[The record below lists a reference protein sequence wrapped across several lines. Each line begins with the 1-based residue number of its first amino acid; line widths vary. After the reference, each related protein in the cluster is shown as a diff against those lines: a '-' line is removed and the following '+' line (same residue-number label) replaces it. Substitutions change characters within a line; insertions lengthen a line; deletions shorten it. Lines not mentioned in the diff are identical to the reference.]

1 MKFSSLKASDT
12 QSPRL
17 FLLDGM
23 ALSYR
28 AHFALSRNPI
38 TNSAGHNTTAPYIYT
53 NTLLD
58 ILERQQPTH
67 IAAIFDTPAPTHRH
81 TLYPNYKARR
91 EAMPE
96 ELSAALPYILRLTEA
111 FRIPVLKLDGYEAD
125 DLMGTLAKRAEKVR
139 WRTYLVSPDKDFGQI
154 VSESV
159 LIYKPER
166 IGRGINILGAT
177 EVCQRYHIQRPGQM
191 TDLIGLWGD
200 PSDNIPGVP
209 GIGEKTAARLLAQY
223 DSLENLLVHT
233 HELKGIQKKN
243 LEKFTDQARLSKQ
256 LATILTNVP
265 LDISLES
272 LSHQERDDTA
282 LKNLFCE
289 LEFTSIGK
297 RLFGEDFRAR
307 PAQQSVA
314 RTPTK
319 ALSARVNNTAHSLSE
334 PSGQI
339 ELQLPEFK
347 TIADTPH
354 DYHLVDNEAELV
366 ALLQKLQRSTRFCF
380 DTETTSLS
388 TQDGKLIGIAF
399 ALAPHTGYYVPF
411 PHEKAEIH
419 SLLQRFRPVFED
431 TAIEKIGHNLKFDL
445 SVLYHNGTIHVSG
458 PLFDTFLA
466 HALAEPEQRHGLDQL
481 AEAYLGYS
489 PIPITQLIG
498 PKGPSQLSMGDVPP
512 DTLTQYAVED
522 ADIALQLKPIFEG
535 ELKRTHQ
542 ERVFYTI
549 ECPLIPVLVRMEAQG
564 ITLDVAALETYGHI
578 LETDIHQLA
587 ERIQALAGTTFNLNS
602 PKQLGQILFDIL
614 KLDPKAKKT
623 RTGQYATHE
632 HVLLR
637 LASQHEI
644 IRKILEHRALT
655 KLKSTYVDAL
665 PAAVSPHTGRLH
677 TSYSQV
683 NTVTG
688 RLQSSTPNLQ
698 NIPIRTQQ
706 GREIRKAFIP
716 FGPNYRLLSADYS
729 QIELRIIAAL
739 SQDPSLCAAFRDSA
753 DIHTATAAR
762 VYGIQPKD
770 VTAEMRRKAKMVNF
784 GIPYGISAF
793 GLAQRLGAS
802 RTEAAELI
810 DTYFNQFPGIRGYID
825 TTLNFAREH
834 GYVETL
840 TGRRRYLRDIHSANA
855 TVRAS
860 AERNAVNMP
869 IQGTAADMIKIA
881 MINIQTA
888 LTQGGNFR
896 TRLLLQVHDELI
908 FDLYIPEKDTVAPI
922 IEEAM
927 KIALPLD
934 NVPIVVEAGIG
945 ANWLESH

>member
-1 MKFSSLKASDT
+1 
-12 QSPRL
+12 
-17 FLLDGM
+17 
-23 ALSYR
+23 
-28 AHFALSRNPI
+28 
-38 TNSAGHNTTAPYIYT
+38 
-53 NTLLD
+53 
-58 ILERQQPTH
+58 
-67 IAAIFDTPAPTHRH
+67 
-81 TLYPNYKARR
+81 
-91 EAMPE
+91 
-96 ELSAALPYILRLTEA
+96 
-111 FRIPVLKLDGYEAD
+111 
-125 DLMGTLAKRAEKVR
+125 
-139 WRTYLVSPDKDFGQI
+139 
-154 VSESV
+154 
-159 LIYKPER
+159 
-166 IGRGINILGAT
+166 
-177 EVCQRYHIQRPGQM
+177 
-191 TDLIGLWGD
+191 
-200 PSDNIPGVP
+200 
-209 GIGEKTAARLLAQY
+209 
-223 DSLENLLVHT
+223 
-233 HELKGIQKKN
+233 
-243 LEKFTDQARLSKQ
+243 
-256 LATILTNVP
+256 
-265 LDISLES
+265 
-272 LSHQERDDTA
+272 
-282 LKNLFCE
+282 
-289 LEFTSIGK
+289 
-297 RLFGEDFRAR
+297 
-307 PAQQSVA
+307 
-314 RTPTK
+314 
-319 ALSARVNNTAHSLSE
+319 
-334 PSGQI
+334 
-339 ELQLPEFK
+339 
-347 TIADTPH
+347 
-354 DYHLVDNEAELV
+354 
-366 ALLQKLQRSTRFCF
+366 
-380 DTETTSLS
+380 
-388 TQDGKLIGIAF
+388 
-399 ALAPHTGYYVPF
+399 
-411 PHEKAEIH
+411 
-419 SLLQRFRPVFED
+419 
-431 TAIEKIGHNLKFDL
+431 
-445 SVLYHNGTIHVSG
+445 
-458 PLFDTFLA
+458 
-466 HALAEPEQRHGLDQL
+466 
-481 AEAYLGYS
+481 
-489 PIPITQLIG
+489 
-498 PKGPSQLSMGDVPP
+498 MGDVPP